1 MKLYDHTDEKHVL
14 LQGGA
19 SWVKIVTQSQQ
30 EHLSTSR
37 ALHLSSLW
45 GLIGKKDESLS
56 LSAHV
61 FFILI
66 YILEL
71 HTCVK

>member
-14 LQGGA
+14 LQGGT

-30 EHLSTSR
+30 EHLSTSWAPR
-37 ALHLSSLW
+37 LSSL
-45 GLIGKKDESLS
+45 GDLIGKKEEALI
-56 LSAHV
+56 LSALI

-66 YILEL
+66 YTL
-71 HTCVK
+71 V